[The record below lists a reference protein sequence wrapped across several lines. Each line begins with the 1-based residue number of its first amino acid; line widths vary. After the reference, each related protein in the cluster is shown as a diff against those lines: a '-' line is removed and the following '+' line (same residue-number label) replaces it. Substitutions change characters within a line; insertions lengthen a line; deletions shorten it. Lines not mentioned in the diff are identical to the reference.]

1 MACGSC
7 AERARARQEAAAA
20 AAVSG
25 SGTAKTSQA
34 TYTVI
39 HPDGSTTSFTY
50 EQYGVNA
57 YLEAQ
62 THRRRVNGTLT
73 TST

>member
-20 AAVSG
+20 A

-39 HPDGSTTSFTY
+39 APDGTTKSFDYGTY
-50 EQYGVNA
+50 GANA

-62 THRRRVNGTLT
+62 VHRRKVNGTLT

>member
-7 AERARARQEAAAA
+7 AERARAAQEAAAA
-20 AAVSG
+20 AAV

-34 TYTVI
+34 TYTI
-39 HPDGSTTSFTY
+39 IAPDGSTKSFDWATY
-50 EQYGVNA
+50 GANA

-62 THRRRVNGTLT
+62 TYRRKVNGTLT

>member
-20 AAVSG
+20 AAT
-25 SGTAKTSQA
+25 GTAKTSQA
-34 TYTVI
+34 TYTVLA
-39 HPDGSTTSFTY
+39 PDGSAKTFDHATF
-50 EQYGVNA
+50 GANA

-62 THRRRVNGTLT
+62 TYRRQVNGTLT

>member
-7 AERARARQEAAAA
+7 AERARQRQEAAASAQGTPATTQA
-20 AAVSG
+20 A
-25 SGTAKTSQA
+25 
-34 TYTVI
+34 YTVI

-50 EQYGVNA
+50 AEYGNEA
-57 YLEAQ
+57 YIEAV
-62 THRRRVNGTLT
+62 TLRRKVNGTLT